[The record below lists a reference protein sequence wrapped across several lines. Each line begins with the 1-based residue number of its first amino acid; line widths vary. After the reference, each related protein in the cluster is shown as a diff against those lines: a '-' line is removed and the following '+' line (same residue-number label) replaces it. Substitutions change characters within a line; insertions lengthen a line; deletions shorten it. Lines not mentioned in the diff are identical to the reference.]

1 MRKEFLVER
10 QGKQFV
16 LYSGLL
22 AMSHEQGLKSIVT
35 GLVQI
40 PNETNK
46 NVAICTATVT
56 LEKDGVLREF
66 HGIGDAAPN
75 NVAPAMQTC
84 LIRLAETRAKARA
97 LRDAVNVGMAALEE
111 LSDDDIRDG
120 APERG
125 YASGPGRSTRS
136 IPARAA
142 TNYSSGQS
150 GNGRNGNPVPV
161 GSGSNSSGN
170 GNGSGSNS
178 SNGNGIHS
186 AKTEYA
192 PTATVPAAP
201 IKAAAPRPS
210 EPTPIPAEM
219 RNPLANPVTEAQI
232 EAIRSLGR
240 RRSLDVE
247 SVAKDK
253 FSVDGLP
260 GLTQAQ
266 ASELIKTLQ
275 AA

>member
-22 AMSHEQGLKSIVT
+22 AMSHEQGLKSIIT

-97 LRDAVNVGMAALEE
+97 MRDAVNVGMAALEE
-111 LSDDDIRDG
+111 LNDDDVRDG

-125 YASGPGRSTRS
+125 YASGTGRSTRS

-142 TNYSSGQS
+142 TSYSSGQS
-150 GNGRNGNPVPV
+150 GNGRNSNPAPIGIAG
-161 GSGSNSSGN
+161 GSV
-170 GNGSGSNS
+170 NGSGANSS
-178 SNGNGIHS
+178 SNGNGSHS
-186 AKTEYA
+186 AKAEHA
-192 PTATVPAAP
+192 PAATATATP
-201 IKAAAPRPS
+201 IKTAAPRPS
-210 EPTPIPAEM
+210 EPTPIPTEM

-247 SVAKDK
+247 VVAKDK
-253 FSVDGLP
+253 FSVEGLP